1 VPRQDPYVGAGVFR
15 AGPEPAYRGTPE
27 GATPPNV
34 NGGNGVPGGSS
45 SGAAASVAFG
55 LAAAGIG
62 SDTGGSVR
70 IPSAFNDLVGLKTT
84 HGRLSNEGVVP
95 LVDSLDTV
103 GPLCRSVEDCAA
115 LLAVM
120 DGGAMADLTGASL
133 EGARLLVLQNYSD
146 DVREAPG
153 AAFVSACERLSAA
166 GAVIEQ
172 KRFRNRRR
180 RSGWQRPLCPGKPM
194 ASGVTRSRRRPTR
207 CSTGCASGSAPAALS
222 ARPISWRRPGG

>member
-1 VPRQDPYVGAGVFR
+1 VH
-15 AGPEPAYRGTPE
+15 
-27 GATPPNV
+27 
-34 NGGNGVPGGSS
+34 GGNGVPGGSS

-70 IPSAFNDLVGLKTT
+70 IPAAFNDLVGLKTT

-120 DGGAMADLTGASL
+120 DGGAMPDLAGASL
-133 EGARLLVLQNYSD
+133 R
-146 DVREAPG
+146 VR
-153 AAFVSACERLSAA
+153 AFWCWRTTPTMR
-166 GAVIEQ
+166 GT
-172 KRFRNRRR
+172 RR
-180 RSGWQRPLCPGKPM
+180 GRPLLG
-194 ASGVTRSRRRPTR
+194 
-207 CSTGCASGSAPAALS
+207 L
-222 ARPISWRRPGG
+222 